1 MKKHGIIPF
10 LLFFMFSG
18 QAQQH
23 RKEELL
29 GGLRTERTCFD
40 VQHYAIDVSIDP
52 EKKLL
57 QGTSTIVFKIVE
69 ATRKIQLDLFE
80 NMKIDSIIFE
90 SNRKKLQYNRDYG
103 AVFIEF
109 EKELQKNTEE
119 AVTVYYSGQ
128 PLEAINAPWDGGFVW
143 KKDKNG
149 KVFAGVAVQ
158 GTGASLW
165 FPCKDSQSDEPDRG
179 VSIKIAV
186 SNELTAVSNGRL
198 IEKKILQ
205 NGYTQWNWTV
215 ISPINAYNITVN
227 IGDYIVIQDKLADLD
242 LNYYVLSYNEN
253 KARTHFEE
261 VKPMLQ
267 CFQEKF
273 GPYPFKEDGYK
284 LIESPYLGMEH
295 QSAVAYGNNFQK
307 GYAGNDMSQTGI
319 GLLFDFIMV
328 HESAHE
334 WFGNSITSKDIADLW
349 IHESFTTYSES
360 VLIECLYGYE
370 KAITYINGQKSL
382 IKNNHPVIGQFGVNF
397 KFPDSDQYFKG
408 ALFLNTLRSVIND
421 DRLWWDLLYKFTE
434 TYKHQ
439 IIETADVIQF
449 FNAESGMLLTPLFNQ
464 YLHYKQLPTIIF
476 KIKNK
481 KLYYKWKAEAAHFA
495 MPIDI
500 FIESKKIRL
509 FPTSS
514 WKQLD
519 LKNTVFT
526 KNNVATKQFLVNV
539 LIK

>member
-1 MKKHGIIPF
+1 MKKHGIISF

-52 EKKLL
+52 EKKML
-57 QGTSTIVFKIVE
+57 QGTSTIVFRIVE

-90 SNRKKLQYNRDYG
+90 SNHKKLQYNRDYG

-149 KVFAGVAVQ
+149 KTFAGVAVQ

-186 SNELTAVSNGRL
+186 PNELTAVSNGRL
-198 IEKKILQ
+198 IEKKTLQ
-205 NGYTQWNWTV
+205 NGYTQWIWTV
-215 ISPINAYNITVN
+215 VSPINTYNITVN
-227 IGDYIVIQDKLADLD
+227 IGDYIVIQDKLADLY

-421 DRLWWDLLYKFTE
+421 DRLWWDLLYKFAE
-434 TYKHQ
+434 TYKYQ

-509 FPTSS
+509 FPISS

-526 KNNVATKQFLVNV
+526 KSNIATNQFLVNV